1 MLPEGGVRVKSIA
14 LSATTTTW
22 LTCSSV
28 TQVGTSERASLAI
41 APHTTRSRAFR
52 AVVGARGA
60 RRRRCYVD
68 EGCSRHCCSSRGRRV
83 AAWCLGWRPP
93 APSLARSPSI
103 APLAVDRTALTAHS
117 LARAVVRRS
126 SAVSGRKGISGAAA
140 GWWMLAA
147 AFVLSAMP
155 AGGLPSVVASRS
167 EASWP
172 RRSCSCSCANA
183 SLCSWSASV
192 GFRLCPVTGVSCARE
207 RDGPTR

>member
-147 AFVLSAMP
+147 AYLCCPLCQLEVC
-155 AGGLPSVVASRS
+155 
-167 EASWP
+167 
-172 RRSCSCSCANA
+172 RRSLRRGRRPLGRVGAA
-183 SLCSWSASV
+183 AAAAQTPRSARGPHRSAFGCDRCRV
-192 GFRLCPVTGVSCARE
+192 VCARA
-207 RDGPTR
+207 RRPD